1 MCSACNRQHNR
12 DRRPY
17 ERYMRKTYGPAVLAE
32 LDRLRAAL
40 DKVTE
45 EELRETFGRY
55 GRWPDA
61 GRAMPAH

>member
-1 MCSACNRQHNR
+1 MLT
-12 DRRPY
+12 RRAFMSRSKLV
-17 ERYMRKTYGPAVLAE
+17 ERPPEEGSRGWLIAE

-55 GRWPDA
+55 
-61 GRAMPAH
+61 RAMA